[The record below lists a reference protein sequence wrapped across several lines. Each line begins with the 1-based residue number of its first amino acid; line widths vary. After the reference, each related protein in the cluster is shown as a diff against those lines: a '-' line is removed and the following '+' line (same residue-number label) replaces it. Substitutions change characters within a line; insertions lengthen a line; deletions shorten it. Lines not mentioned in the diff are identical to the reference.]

1 MNSKKLL
8 KMKNKKHL
16 LFVCTSNIDRSP
28 AAESLFENSERYEAK
43 SCGFW
48 VDRDRIGIT
57 KELVSWSDII
67 FVMETEHFEL
77 LNKKFPEAKEK
88 RIVCFG
94 IPNDYLRYDF
104 ELLRLLKIKL
114 EDFLE

>member
-1 MNSKKLL
+1 
-8 KMKNKKHL
+8 MKNKQHL

-28 AAESLFENSERYEAK
+28 AAESLFENSEKYEAK

-57 KELVSWSDII
+57 KELVSWADVF
-67 FVMETEHFEL
+67 FVMDERNEKHKTDL
-77 LNKKFPEAKEK
+77 LKKFPDLEKE
-88 RIVCFG
+88 IIILDVQ
-94 IPNDYLRYDF
+94 NDYCRNDL

-114 EDFLE
+114 EDWL

>member
-1 MNSKKLL
+1 
-8 KMKNKKHL
+8 MKNKQHL

-28 AAESLFENSERYEAK
+28 AAESLFENSEKYEAK

-57 KELVSWSDII
+57 KELVSWADVF
-67 FVMETEHFEL
+67 FVMDERNEEHKTYL
-77 LNKKFPEAKEK
+77 LKKFPDLEKE
-88 RIVCFG
+88 IIILDVQ
-94 IPNDYLRYDF
+94 NDYCRNDL

-114 EDFLE
+114 EDWL